1 MTGLGGILFS
11 DWTHPV
17 TGEPVPRSSTSFT
30 STRATQTRACKHR
43 HGDIAAGTRT
53 DTSTQGTQDTS
64 AHATE
69 TPIVGRSL
77 DGCGGPRRQVLEV
90 ASFVPGHVR
99 NRGATPWSWTALC
112 SKKNK
117 VATPLHSNRMER
129 QPHVVPFLGSH
140 AADHVSKRSR
150 WLPPTA
156 SMLSLLQ
163 PPRTRRGRPGKN
175 ATTAVSLQNSTR
187 V

>member
-1 MTGLGGILFS
+1 MGRGTERGKGSACKRPL
-11 DWTHPV
+11 H
-17 TGEPVPRSSTSFT
+17 RHNK
-30 STRATQTRACKHR
+30 STRAAQTRAGMHR
-43 HGDIAAGTRT
+43 HVGLAAGTCT
-53 DTSTQGTQDTS
+53 DTSTHAAQDTS
-64 AHATE
+64 AHATG
-69 TPIVGRSL
+69 TPFVGGAL
-77 DGCGGPRRQVLEV
+77 NCCCGSCRQVLEV

-150 WLPPTA
+150 WPPPTA

-163 PPRTRRGRPGKN
+163 PPG
-175 ATTAVSLQNSTR
+175 AVY
-187 V
+187 